1 MDRLR
6 VLLIED
12 DEDDYVFTRDLL
24 AEIGGERFEL
34 EWAPTY
40 ERGLARVLEE
50 RFDVCLLDFRL
61 GARTGLELLREARA
75 GNSGSPIILMTGQ
88 GDQEIDLEAMRSGA
102 ADYLVKGEIDAA
114 GLERSVRYAV
124 QHRRME
130 EERVRLVRE
139 QEARHLAEE
148 ANRAKDEF
156 LAMVSHELRNPLN
169 AMLGWVSLL
178 NSGKL
183 DAEAHSRA
191 LEVIERNARAQ
202 AQLIDDLLDS
212 ARVASGN
219 LRLDLRPVD
228 LAQVVEK
235 ALDAMYPA
243 AAAKSIAVTADLDRP
258 LEVAAGDP
266 GRLQQVVSNLLS
278 NAVKFTPGGGAI
290 EVSLKRE
297 GGEARITVRDTGDG
311 IAAAFLPHVF
321 ERFRQGDGRSQGGL
335 GLGLA
340 IARHIVEQHG
350 GTIGVESPGEGQGT
364 TFMVS
369 LPLALSNRGET
380 SPQKDEGS
388 PQKDGASSN
397 WGEGSPKKDEPS
409 PQKDEGSP

>member
-1 MDRLR
+1 MDRVR

-24 AEIGGERFEL
+24 AEIGDDRFEL

-40 ERGLARVLEE
+40 ERGLLRVLEDH
-50 RFDVCLLDFRL
+50 FDVCLLDFRL

-75 GNSGSPIILMTGQ
+75 GDSVSPIILMTGQ

-102 ADYLVKGEIDAA
+102 ADYLVKGEISAA
-114 GLERSVRYAV
+114 GLERSIRYAV

-148 ANRAKDEF
+148 ANRAKDDF
-156 LAMVSHELRNPLN
+156 LAMVSHELRTPLN

-183 DAEAHSRA
+183 DEGAQTRA
-191 LEVIERNARAQ
+191 LTIIERNARAQ
-202 AQLIDDLLDS
+202 AQLIDDLLDI
-212 ARVASGN
+212 ARVVSGN
-219 LRLDLRPVD
+219 LRLDLHPVD

-243 AAAKSIAVTADLDRP
+243 AEAKSIAVTADLDRP
-258 LEVAAGDP
+258 LEMAAGDP
-266 GRLQQVVSNLLS
+266 DRLHQVVANLLS

-290 EVSLKRE
+290 AVSLKRDGE
-297 GGEARITVRDTGDG
+297 EARITVRDSGDG
-311 IAAAFLPHVF
+311 ISAAFLPYVF
-321 ERFRQGDGRSQGGL
+321 ERFRQGGKSPTGGL

-340 IARHIVEQHG
+340 IARHIVERHG
-350 GTIGVESPGEGQGT
+350 GTIRVDSPGEGQGA
-364 TFMVS
+364 TFTVS
-369 LPLALSNRGET
+369 LPLQG
-380 SPQKDEGS
+380 
-388 PQKDGASSN
+388 
-397 WGEGSPKKDEPS
+397 
-409 PQKDEGSP
+409 